1 MSATIPLLQDDTAVL
16 APFVEAGVLDAA
28 AVHVAALVART
39 TAGIGPEVVL
49 ATALAARA
57 PLLGHICVVPAG
69 VAGSIVSDVESEA
82 SLIDAL
88 PWPDPV
94 EWSALLAASPAV
106 RQAGEPAGDTMLP
119 LVWDGERLY
128 LERYWQFEESAVSEL
143 LGRAG
148 PSGGLTATSSELDAL
163 LMDLFGFD
171 DSMTPDRQREA
182 VAHALTSRLTVI
194 AGGPGTGKTRTI
206 ALLVEG
212 VDRLARA
219 RNQPIEVALAAP
231 TGKAAQRMTESIH
244 GEAHRA
250 GRPSVD
256 APAATTLHRLLGFTG
271 GARFRFDRSNQLPHD
286 VVVVDET
293 SMVSLPL
300 MARLLNAVRPDA
312 SLVLVGDPFQLA
324 SVEAGAAL
332 GEIVGSPAAR
342 AKGGPLRTDIVLLER
357 VHRFAAD
364 SAVATLADFIRAG
377 DATQALQLLRNDQ
390 TGTLR
395 WVDGADQAGIASL
408 QKKSAD
414 AAGDVI
420 RLARAGDASGALQ
433 LASNLKV
440 LCATRFGPLGVFRW
454 SDAIE
459 SLTARVMPGAG
470 VGQRWYVGRPVIV
483 TRNDYL
489 NRTFNGDI
497 GVVVPGP
504 DRPVVAFA
512 DGGEIR
518 QLAPSQ
524 LGDVET
530 WWAATIHK
538 SQGSEFG
545 RVIVTLPPPPS
556 PILTRELLYTGVTR
570 AKEVTLVASEAS
582 LRAAIANPVSR
593 ASGLAAKLWP
603 TSR

>member
-1 MSATIPLLQDDTAVL
+1 MSATVPLLSDDTAAL
-16 APFVEAGVLDAA
+16 GPFVEAGVLDAA
-28 AVHVAALVART
+28 AVHLAGLVART
-39 TAGIGPEVVL
+39 TGEIRPEVVL

-57 PLLGHICVVPAG
+57 PMLGHICVVPTDI
-69 VAGSIVSDVESEA
+69 AGSIVSDVDSEA

-88 PWPDPV
+88 PWPDPL
-94 EWSALLAASPAV
+94 EWGALLAASPAV
-106 RQAGEPAGDTMLP
+106 HLTADPAGDTMLP

-128 LERYWQFEESAVSEL
+128 LNRYWKFEESVVREL

-148 PSGGLTATSSELDAL
+148 VTGGLAASTTELDGL
-163 LMDLFGFD
+163 LMDLFGLS

-182 VAHALTSRLTVI
+182 MAHALTRRLTVI
-194 AGGPGTGKTRTI
+194 AGGPGTGKTRTV
-206 ALLVEG
+206 ALVVEG
-212 VDRLARA
+212 MARLAQNRQQA
-219 RNQPIEVALAAP
+219 IEVALAAP

-244 GEAHRA
+244 GEAQRA
-250 GRPSVD
+250 GRPFVT

-271 GARFRFDRSNQLPHD
+271 GVGFRFDRSNQLPHD

-300 MARLLNAVRPDA
+300 MARLLEAVRPEA
-312 SLVLVGDPFQLA
+312 SLILVGDPFQLA

-332 GEIVGSPAAR
+332 GEIVGTPSAR
-342 AKGGPLRTDIVLLER
+342 AKAGPLRTDIVLLER

-364 SAVATLADFIRAG
+364 SAVATLADFIREG
-377 DATQALQLLRNDQ
+377 DASQAMELLRDDQ

-395 WVDGADQAGIASL
+395 WVNDADRAGVASL
-408 QKKSAD
+408 QEEVAH
-414 AAGDVI
+414 AAAEVI
-420 RLARAGDASGALQ
+420 RLARTGDAAGVLQ
-433 LASNLKV
+433 LASNVKV
-440 LCATRFGPLGVFRW
+440 LCATRFGPLGAFRW
-454 SDAIE
+454 TDAIE
-459 SLTARVMPGAG
+459 SHVARVLPGAG
-470 VGQRWYVGRPVIV
+470 VGQRWYVGRPIVV

-489 NRTFNGDI
+489 NRTFNGDV
-497 GVVVPGP
+497 GVVVPGA
-504 DRPVVAFA
+504 DRPMVAFA
-512 DGGEIR
+512 DAGEIR
-518 QLAPSQ
+518 QLSPSQ

-582 LRAAIANPVSR
+582 LRAAIENPVRR
-593 ASGLAAKLWP
+593 ASGLEAKLWP
-603 TSR
+603 ASH

>member
-1 MSATIPLLQDDTAVL
+1 VSATTPLLRDHTAVL

-28 AVHVAALVART
+28 AVHVAGLVART
-39 TAGIGPEVVL
+39 TPGIVPEVVL

-57 PLLGHICVVPAG
+57 PLLGHICVVPTD
-69 VAGSIVSDVESEA
+69 VAGSIVTDVESDA

-88 PWPDPV
+88 PWPDPTK
-94 EWSALLAASPAV
+94 WGALLAASPTV
-106 RQAGEPAGDTMLP
+106 RQAGEPAGDTTLP

-128 LERYWQFEESAVSEL
+128 LERYWQFEESVVGEL
-143 LGRAG
+143 LGRSG
-148 PSGGLTATSSELDAL
+148 GTGGLTTSSSELDAL
-163 LMDLFGFD
+163 LMDLFGLD

-182 VAHALTSRLTVI
+182 VAHALTRRLTVI
-194 AGGPGTGKTRTI
+194 AGGPGTGKTRTV

-212 VDRLARA
+212 VNRLARA
-219 RNQPIEVALAAP
+219 RNLPIEVALAAP

-244 GEAHRA
+244 DEAQRA
-250 GRPSVD
+250 GRPLVD

-271 GARFRFDRSNQLPHD
+271 GARFRFDRVNQLPHD

-300 MARLLNAVRPDA
+300 MARLLGAVRADA
-312 SLVLVGDPFQLA
+312 SLILVGDPFQLA

-332 GEIVGSPAAR
+332 GEIVGTPSAR
-342 AKGGPLRTDIVLLER
+342 AKGGPLSTDIVVLER

-364 SAVATLADFIRAG
+364 SAVATLAGFIREG
-377 DATQALQLLRNDQ
+377 DATQALHLLRNDP

-395 WVDGADQAGIASL
+395 WVDDTDEAAIASV
-408 QKKSAD
+408 QEEAAH

-420 RLARAGDASGALQ
+420 RLARTGDASGSLQ
-433 LASNLKV
+433 MASRLKV
-440 LCATRFGPLGVFRW
+440 LCATRYGPLGVFRW
-454 SDAIE
+454 SDVIE
-459 SLTARVMPGAG
+459 SRLAHAMPGA
-470 VGQRWYVGRPVIV
+470 VAQRWYLGRPVIV

-489 NRTFNGDI
+489 NRTFNGDV
-497 GVVVPGP
+497 GVVVPGT
-504 DRPVVAFA
+504 DRPLVAFA
-512 DGGEIR
+512 EAGEIR

-570 AKEVTLVASEAS
+570 AKEVTLVASEAA
-582 LRAAIANPVSR
+582 LRTAIENPVRR
-593 ASGLAAKLWP
+593 ASGLAAKLWS